1 MSTIHPTLLDD
12 STYSLTDGGQFLSTA
27 FFRGARRCVAHV
39 RCEPA
44 QDPCRTEKTN
54 PSRMSIVVSLLGTRR
69 ILSTQRLSTRRPSS
83 PKPQPSLTTLRLR
96 DPSVLAAGRRN
107 TYHYGRGC
115 LGRSPST
122 RFPRNKSLLVPFIVA
137 VAMRRYQPSSQG
149 SLEVHARGAALILTM
164 KYAHW
169 RRILSHILFVVI

>member
-1 MSTIHPTLLDD
+1 MAGNSYLRPSFAVQDAALLMFDVNQPR
-12 STYSLTDGGQFLSTA
+12 TPAALKKRTPPGRALLCRYWGQGGSCQ
-27 FFRGARRCVAHV
+27 
-39 RCEPA
+39 P
-44 QDPCRTEKTN
+44 K
-54 PSRMSIVVSLLGTRR
+54 
-69 ILSTQRLSTRRPSS
+69 RLSTRRPSS
-83 PKPQPSLTTLRLR
+83 PKPQPSLTTLCLR
-96 DPSVLAAGRRN
+96 YPSVLAAGCRN
-107 TYHYGRGC
+107 AYRYGRGC